1 MPDVIKFSG
10 LTKRYGAACVL
21 DDASLLLVGG
31 RVHAL
36 MGENGAGKSTLIKL
50 IAGALRPDQMTARK
64 NGQELALR
72 SQADAMAAGF
82 RFIHQEMNIVPQ
94 LSVAENILLGQP
106 TPTRWGGLVDWPEMA
121 RRAANALHQL
131 GAPAL
136 DMRRAAGSLSP
147 VERMLVK
154 LAAAFV
160 GHDGAQPPCLYVLD
174 EPTAALSQTEAEALF
189 AVISRLKSQGAAILY
204 VSHRLNEVMQICDD
218 VTVLRNGRAVM
229 TAPLAN
235 TSKDDIILAMTGRAV
250 ADAFPPRP
258 DRAAWD
264 SIDDVICSAQYV
276 ATKSLS
282 GLNFTLR
289 AGEILGVG
297 GLASAGQTALLHL
310 FLGLEPPLRGMAKLM
325 RAPVPQSPSAAWAR
339 GVAYVPQERRTEG
352 LMMAMGTRPNAML
365 SHYKGVFARI
375 RNERALTADL
385 IARLG
390 ITAAGPEQPVWQLS
404 GGNQQKVIFAR
415 ALAQPPRLLLL
426 DDPTRG
432 VDVGAK
438 YEIYSH
444 IRDLSAK
451 GCAILLASSD
461 LPELLGLS
469 ERILVLQSGKQT
481 GILPTAGLGPSDLL
495 RAFYAAPSAAKSLI
509 SEPT

>member
-1 MPDVIKFSG
+1 MPNVIKFSG

-21 DDASLLLVGG
+21 DDVSLLLVGG

-50 IAGALRPDQMTARK
+50 IAGALRADQMAARK
-64 NGQELALR
+64 NGQDLALR
-72 SQADAMAAGF
+72 SQADATAAGF

-106 TPTRWGGLVDWPEMA
+106 TPMRWGGLVDWPEMA

-131 GAPAL
+131 GAPPL
-136 DMRRAAGSLSP
+136 NMRRAAGSLSP

-160 GHDGAQPPCLYVLD
+160 GHDGAQQPCLYVLD

-189 AVISRLKSQGAAILY
+189 DVIARLKSQGAAILY

-218 VTVLRNGRAVM
+218 VTVLRNGSAVM
-229 TAPLAN
+229 TAPLAS
-235 TSKDDIILAMTGRAV
+235 TSKDEIILAMTGRAV

-258 DRAAWD
+258 SRVDWD
-264 SIDDVICSAQYV
+264 LGDDVICSAQYV

-282 GLNFTLR
+282 GLNFSLR
-289 AGEILGVG
+289 AGEILGIG
-297 GLASAGQTALLHL
+297 GLAGAGQTALLRL
-310 FLGLEPPLRGMAKLM
+310 FLGLEPPRKGMAKLM
-325 RAPVPQSPSAAWAR
+325 RAPVPLSPSAAWAR
-339 GVAYVPQERRTEG
+339 GVVYVPQERRTEG

-365 SHYKGVFARI
+365 PHYKGIFASLRS
-375 RNERALTADL
+375 ERALTADL
-385 IARLG
+385 TARLG
-390 ITAAGPEQPVWQLS
+390 IAAAGPEQPVWQLS

-438 YEIYSH
+438 YEIYSL
-444 IRDLSAK
+444 IRELSAK

-469 ERILVLQSGKQT
+469 DRILVLKAGKQA
-481 GILPTAGLGPSDLL
+481 GILNTAGLGPNDLL
-495 RAFYAAPSAAKSLI
+495 RAFYAAPPAAKSLI
-509 SEPT
+509 SEPI

>member
-1 MPDVIKFSG
+1 
-10 LTKRYGAACVL
+10 
-21 DDASLLLVGG
+21 
-31 RVHAL
+31 
-36 MGENGAGKSTLIKL
+36 
-50 IAGALRPDQMTARK
+50 
-64 NGQELALR
+64 
-72 SQADAMAAGF
+72 
-82 RFIHQEMNIVPQ
+82 
-94 LSVAENILLGQP
+94 
-106 TPTRWGGLVDWPEMA
+106 
-121 RRAANALHQL
+121 
-131 GAPAL
+131 
-136 DMRRAAGSLSP
+136 
-147 VERMLVK
+147 
-154 LAAAFV
+154 
-160 GHDGAQPPCLYVLD
+160 
-174 EPTAALSQTEAEALF
+174 
-189 AVISRLKSQGAAILY
+189 
-204 VSHRLNEVMQICDD
+204 
-218 VTVLRNGRAVM
+218 
-229 TAPLAN
+229 
-235 TSKDDIILAMTGRAV
+235 MTGRAV

-289 AGEILGVG
+289 AGEILGIG
-297 GLASAGQTALLHL
+297 GLASAGQTALLRL

-325 RAPVPQSPSAAWAR
+325 RSPVPQSPSAAWAR

-365 SHYKGVFARI
+365 SHYKGVFARL

-385 IARLG
+385 TARLG

-469 ERILVLQSGKQT
+469 ERILVLQAGKQT
-481 GILPTAGLGPSDLL
+481 GILPTAGLGPNDLL